1 MIPMSDSPI
10 EQNHVKI
17 EINQE
22 SILTQKSPE
31 KKTISNSCQN
41 NSNIKEEIQNNLPDT
56 KALNLFLNEFQ
67 NIAKTGCTMYTWE
80 QLKPYVI
87 YYYEKNVKFFEENK
101 NKFDT
106 INFSHK
112 KSSGYLGMHLL
123 DKKDSNIKELD
134 LNNIINENDVEKNI
148 SLNISKEFNFHDEYN
163 DNIMNMNMNINMN
176 IQNRNSS
183 LIKEEILEKENES
196 ITKEIIENINNI
208 KIMPFTLQRIAELL
222 LEPEKYYSS
231 LLKYNRAF
239 NKLVNID
246 FY

>member
-1 MIPMSDSPI
+1 MIPMSDNPI

-31 KKTISNSCQN
+31 KKSISNSCQN
-41 NSNIKEEIQNNLPDT
+41 NSNIKEEIQNNLLDT
-56 KALNLFLNEFQ
+56 KNLNLFLTEFQ
-67 NIAKTGCTMYTWE
+67 IIAKTGCTEYTWE

-101 NKFDT
+101 NKFDS
-106 INFSHK
+106 INLSNK
-112 KSSGYLGMHLL
+112 KSSGYSGMNLL

-148 SLNISKEFNFHDEYN
+148 SSNISKEFNFHEEYN
-163 DNIMNMNMNINMN
+163 DNLMNINMN
-176 IQNRNSS
+176 LNNQNSN
-183 LIKEEILEKENES
+183 LMKEEIYENENES